1 MNSSPTPGFK
11 LVYLTAFTHLFG
23 FGLLLPQLPQFI
35 TALGG
40 AGFWYGLVITVYA
53 GGQFVGGPLLGR
65 LSDRVG
71 RKKVLLFSLV
81 GSGVVLFLTAFV
93 DHLIALTM
101 ARLAAG
107 FAAGAILICQAII
120 ADQTE
125 PSKRA
130 ATLGILGASMGF
142 GFVVGP
148 ALGAALAD
156 YGFPGACFT
165 AAAALGL
172 NAMIIVVGFK
182 DRPSTQ
188 TSEVLPSSSGLKSL
202 GTYLRHPVLGKVL
215 VACFLSAIALT
226 ALRGSFP
233 MYMKDRFLMSP
244 RGLGMVFTWI
254 GVFAIFSQGVLVRL
268 LVRRWDERRVAR
280 LGVTLLAIGLGLLPL
295 VPNLTATL
303 AVVAGLAIGQGL
315 FVPTLTALLSRASEA
330 HEQGLVLGLGQ
341 SATALARSLGPV
353 GIGLLYDQNMALPYL
368 ISAIVAAIALLM
380 IDSLRR
386 DEHLRRAAEAGLG

>member
-1 MNSSPTPGFK
+1 
-11 LVYLTAFTHLFG
+11 
-23 FGLLLPQLPQFI
+23 
-35 TALGG
+35 
-40 AGFWYGLVITVYA
+40 
-53 GGQFVGGPLLGR
+53 
-65 LSDRVG
+65 
-71 RKKVLLFSLV
+71 
-81 GSGVVLFLTAFV
+81 
-93 DHLIALTM
+93 
-101 ARLAAG
+101 
-107 FAAGAILICQAII
+107 
-120 ADQTE
+120 
-125 PSKRA
+125 
-130 ATLGILGASMGF
+130 
-142 GFVVGP
+142 
-148 ALGAALAD
+148 
-156 YGFPGACFT
+156 
-165 AAAALGL
+165 
-172 NAMIIVVGFK
+172 
-182 DRPSTQ
+182 
-188 TSEVLPSSSGLKSL
+188 
-202 GTYLRHPVLGKVL
+202 
-215 VACFLSAIALT
+215 
-226 ALRGSFP
+226 
-233 MYMKDRFLMSP
+233 MSP